1 MDPTLT
7 QPVTLDAPGSAEG
20 VKPQPVTMPTV
31 PGEVTT
37 TSLVPSGPNVPS
49 VFPVLAVT
57 PNPDAAPPV
66 PPGITL
72 GKPDL
77 EVLVADRSMAD
88 LAQSLAVNEARG
100 NPHARSFSGVM
111 TGLRQACGL
120 MTEGFQE
127 VCLGVEVVVQKTLQE
142 ATAHDQAFTA
152 KAAKDLDLWTSA
164 LQPLFDTDN
173 V

>member
-7 QPVTLDAPGSAEG
+7 QPVTLDAPDSAEG

-37 TSLVPSGPNVPS
+37 TSLVPPGPNVPS

-72 GKPDL
+72 GEPDL
-77 EVLVADRSMAD
+77 EVQVADRSMGN
-88 LAQSLAVNEARG
+88 LAQSVAVNEAGG

-111 TGLRQACGL
+111 TGLRQA
-120 MTEGFQE
+120 
-127 VCLGVEVVVQKTLQE
+127 
-142 ATAHDQAFTA
+142 
-152 KAAKDLDLWTSA
+152 

-173 V
+173 VSEADMEARWAHTWHTRQVVSDRILGHSRKATQSQL